1 MGPEGGT
8 GGGLLLI
15 FLVVYGSVFLSPVL
29 GLVVGAVAGRFTP
42 RVSAGLGAGIGFL
55 SGALGIGSTFLMFL
69 IPKWL
74 GYGWPSV
81 DLRSIDVQI
90 VLMLGSPA
98 VGLAAPIVILQLI
111 RMKRG
116 RNG

>member
-1 MGPEGGT
+1 MWFGF
-8 GGGLLLI
+8 LLI
-15 FLVVYGSVFLSPVL
+15 FLIGYGSIFVFPVL

-42 RVSAGLGAGIGFL
+42 RVDAGLGVVIGFL
-55 SGALGIGSTFLMFL
+55 SGALGIVSTYLMFW
-69 IPKWL
+69 IPNWL
-74 GYGWPSV
+74 GYGLPSV
-81 DLRSIDVQI
+81 DLRSINVQI
-90 VLMLGSPA
+90 VLMLGFPA